1 MMALDAIGSDG
12 QALDLDSAPTT
23 LTYNS
28 DGTLATASI
37 VWVGN
42 TYVQTFTYTSGK
54 LTSISAWVK
63 Q

>member
-1 MMALDAIGSDG
+1 MALDAIGSDG

-23 LTYNS
+23 LTYNG

-42 TYVQTFTYTSGK
+42 TYVQTFTYTAGK